1 MHNIQEKLLGL
12 INNKNIS
19 GMSLR
24 EIGSEIGISSAQQ
37 IRHHLY
43 QLEKKG
49 FIRIDTKNK
58 EIIKTPKKSA
68 DGMFMS
74 LPIVGSANC
83 GPAEIFADERIEG
96 YLKVSPKMVPHGS
109 RLFVLRASGNS
120 MNKAT
125 IKNKSI
131 EDGDFVVVDANK
143 NSAESGD
150 YVVSVIDGSANI
162 KKFVVDRQNER
173 IVLKSESTQN
183 YLPIFIHEDDYYL
196 INGKVVDV
204 IKK

>member
-58 EIIKTPKKSA
+58 
-68 DGMFMS
+68 
-74 LPIVGSANC
+74 
-83 GPAEIFADERIEG
+83 
-96 YLKVSPKMVPHGS
+96 
-109 RLFVLRASGNS
+109 
-120 MNKAT
+120 
-125 IKNKSI
+125 
-131 EDGDFVVVDANK
+131 
-143 NSAESGD
+143 
-150 YVVSVIDGSANI
+150 
-162 KKFVVDRQNER
+162 
-173 IVLKSESTQN
+173 
-183 YLPIFIHEDDYYL
+183 
-196 INGKVVDV
+196 
-204 IKK
+204 